1 MFQNATLSFNLVKSL
16 VSIFYKELSMEF
28 LELILVLVALLL
40 IIKKPEKENLAFSLV
55 IIAWFI
61 MVFLYV
67 GHKSSNLLTTMNL

>member
-1 MFQNATLSFNLVKSL
+1 MFQNVTLSFNLVKSL

>member
-1 MFQNATLSFNLVKSL
+1 MFQNVTLSFDLVKSL